1 MKVVIVCSGNICR
14 SSMAAEYLRHVAAHS
29 GVSHLV
35 VDSAGLLGIEGAPAP
50 AEARQVLWEIGLD
63 LAGHRSRGI
72 EKTDLK
78 TSDIV
83 IVMTLDHLE
92 ELERRFPEGAKR
104 RYLIRAFE
112 KGAEPRGG
120 APELDDPIGQD
131 LETYRRQFG
140 IIRNCIDHLLLHV
153 KHSP

>member
-1 MKVVIVCSGNICR
+1 
-14 SSMAAEYLRHVAAHS
+14 MAAEYLRHVAAHS

-50 AEARQVLWEIGLD
+50 SEARQVLREIGLD

>member
-1 MKVVIVCSGNICR
+1 
-14 SSMAAEYLRHVAAHS
+14 MAAEYLRHVAAHS

-50 AEARQVLWEIGLD
+50 SEARQVLREIGLD

-120 APELDDPIGQD
+120 GPELDDPIGQD

>member
-1 MKVVIVCSGNICR
+1 
-14 SSMAAEYLRHVAAHS
+14 MAAEYLRHVAARS
-29 GVSHLV
+29 GMSHLV

-50 AEARQVLWEIGLD
+50 AEARQVLWEAGLD

-72 EKTDLK
+72 RKTDLR

-92 ELERRFPEGAKR
+92 ELERRFPDGTNR

-112 KGAEPRGG
+112 KGADPLGG

-140 IIRNCIDHLLLHV
+140 IIRHCIDHLLLHL
-153 KHSP
+153 KHSS